1 LDVNIHNDILSTTK
15 PAPEE
20 NAAMLTIDLKREAT
34 TPLYRQIHADLAD
47 RIRAGELQP
56 GSRLPSVRSLA
67 HRLGV
72 SLITIVQAYD
82 ALASEGLVH
91 AAVGR
96 GTFVGGPFSSPP
108 SGEARTGEPLPPPA
122 DAEWQTALPVYLR
135 APRIAAMHALLKPVL
150 RGDVISLAGGT
161 PDPTLFPLRTLGRLW
176 RRVMAVEDPRFL
188 QYGTP
193 QGDRS
198 LRTWIAGH
206 CGSVGISARP
216 DDVLITSG
224 SQQAIDLIARTFVG
238 PGEYVLVESPTFPT
252 ALDIF
257 EGRGAKLLG
266 VPVDVEGMRV
276 DIADALA
283 ERYRPRLVYT
293 IPTAQNPTGAT
304 MSEDRRL
311 RLSALARRHNLF
323 ILEDD
328 TCSEFAY
335 DGDAPPAIKAF
346 DTGGHILFIKSFS
359 KTVIPGLRV
368 GCVVARGT
376 VLDRLI
382 ESKSVVDR
390 FTSPLIQRTL
400 WRYLS
405 SRQYSRDLDTARETY
420 RRRRDAILRA
430 LERSMP
436 PGVTWTHP
444 AAGFNLWLTLPDG
457 VSAPEAFEEGLKEGV
472 ACGLGDLFLPHTP
485 PPSGLRISFADK
497 PESTISEGIRRLAPA
512 IKGLISREPGKG
524 QEREFMTS
532 V

>member
-1 LDVNIHNDILSTTK
+1 V
-15 PAPEE
+15 
-20 NAAMLTIDLKREAT
+20 LTIELKREAD
-34 TPLYRQIHADLAD
+34 TPLYRQVHAELAHQ
-47 RIRAGELQP
+47 IRAGELRP
-56 GSRLPSVRSLA
+56 GSRLPSIRSLA
-67 HRLGV
+67 QRLGV

-91 AAVGR
+91 SAVGR
-96 GTFVGGPFSSPP
+96 GTFVGAPFRPP
-108 SGEARTGEPLPPPA
+108 HSGNGKTGEARTLAA
-122 DAEWQTALPVYLR
+122 DVEWQTAVPVYLR
-135 APRIAAMHALLKPVL
+135 APRIAAMQALLRPAL
-150 RGDVISLAGGT
+150 RGDIVSLAGGT

-193 QGDRS
+193 QGDHG

-206 CGSVGISARP
+206 CGSLGISARV

-224 SQQAIDLIARTFVG
+224 SQQAIDLVARTFVG
-238 PGEYVLVESPTFPT
+238 PGDYVLMESPTFPT

-257 EGRGAKLLG
+257 EGRNAKLVG
-266 VPVDVEGMRV
+266 VPVDPEGMRV
-276 DIADALA
+276 DIAEVLV

-293 IPTAQNPTGAT
+293 VPTAQNPTGVT
-304 MSEDRRL
+304 MSEERRQ
-311 RLSALARRHNLF
+311 RLSALARRHNLI

-328 TCSEFAY
+328 TCSEFTY
-335 DGDAPPAIKAF
+335 DADAPPAVKAF
-346 DTGGHILFIKSFS
+346 DTGSHVVFIKSFS

-368 GCVVARGT
+368 GCIVARGAA
-376 VLDRLI
+376 LDRLI

-405 SRQYSRDLDTARETY
+405 NRQYLRDLDTARETY
-420 RRRRDAILRA
+420 RRRRDTVLRA
-430 LERSMP
+430 LEASMP

-444 AAGFNLWLTLPDG
+444 AAGFNLWVNLPDG
-457 VSAPEAFEEGLKEGV
+457 VAASEAFEEGLKEGV

-485 PPSGLRISFADK
+485 PPSGLRVSFADK
-497 PESTISEGIRRLAPA
+497 PEVTISEGVRRLAHA
-512 IKGLISREPGKG
+512 LERLMSREPKKG
-524 QEREFMTS
+524 QEREFVTS